1 MPASGTK
8 PRPPSKIDL
17 ALQGGGSQGA
27 FTWGV
32 LDCLLEDETLAFAGV
47 SGTSAGAIN
56 AAVMAT
62 GFARGGRAGAREALA
77 AFWRDTSRSGSPFSP
92 VDPGGAGGFAWDRLP
107 GYQWLSSYWRS
118 LSPYEFNPLNLNPL
132 KDLLH
137 RHVDCAVLRD
147 GPMRLFITATSV
159 HSGQARVFTRQDLS
173 LDALLASACLPHLFQ
188 AVEIDGE
195 PYWDGGYTGNPALYP
210 LIYDTEA
217 LDLLLVKINPL
228 VREGTPRRNVEI
240 MDRLSEITFNA
251 SLIGEMRAIA
261 FVSRLVRE
269 GRLDSGRYKD
279 LRLHMIADDAGL
291 APFGAA
297 SKMDTTWPFLERLF
311 ALGHAAASR
320 WMAAHRAD
328 IGVRATVDV
337 EGEFLGQRDARNGAP
352 TRAAARR
359 GPELP

>member
-1 MPASGTK
+1 MPASRTS
-8 PRPPSKIDL
+8 PRPPPKIDL
-17 ALQGGGSQGA
+17 ALQGGGSHGA
-27 FTWGV
+27 FSWGV
-32 LDCLLEDETLAFAGV
+32 LDRLLEDESLAFAGI

-92 VDPGGAGGFAWDRLP
+92 ADPGAAGAFAWDRLP
-107 GYQWLSSYWRS
+107 GYRWVSSYWRS

-132 KDLLH
+132 KDLLQ
-137 RHVDCAVLRD
+137 RHVDCVALRD
-147 GPMRLFITATSV
+147 GPMRLFVTATSV
-159 HSGQARVFTRQDLS
+159 HSGQARVFTREDMS

-210 LIYDTEA
+210 LIYDTES

-228 VREGTPRRNVEI
+228 ERAGTPRRNAEI

-291 APFGAA
+291 APLGAA

-311 ALGHAAASR
+311 ALGHAAASK
-320 WMAAHRAD
+320 WLKAHRAD
-328 IGVRATVDV
+328 IGVRATLDI
-337 EGEFLGQRDARNGAP
+337 EGEFLGR
-352 TRAAARR
+352 RAAREAATRPGAKRR
-359 GPELP
+359 RPELP